1 MKKLF
6 FSLVLVLSFCT
17 SNAQRMKLND
27 VLGIYNAS
35 VNSFFNSDSL
45 VYCVKIGVDTS
56 NTDVEV
62 QTIQIHRFST
72 KKAYEAFQDNL
83 IALMRQQAAQAEEV
97 RKAALRAKATAEEIR
112 NDANTEKTKRPKSL
126 IKQ

>member
-1 MKKLF
+1 M
-6 FSLVLVLSFCT
+6 VLVLSFCT